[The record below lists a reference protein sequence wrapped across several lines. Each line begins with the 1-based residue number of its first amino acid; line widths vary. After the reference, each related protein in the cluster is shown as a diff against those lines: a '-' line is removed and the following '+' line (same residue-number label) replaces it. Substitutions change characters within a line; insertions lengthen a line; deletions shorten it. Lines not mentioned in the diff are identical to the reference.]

1 MNELIQSIFTNFI
14 VDGVSIPVK
23 FLRYNGKST
32 TYITYMETDINNSY
46 SGDNEI
52 LGYVSYYD
60 FDIYSKGNY
69 FNIVESVKSIMKN
82 NGFIWQPSRT
92 SQDMYEADTGYYHKT
107 LCFAIERQQ
116 NDFDIAPS
124 V

>member
-1 MNELIQSIFTNFI
+1 MNELIQSIFTNFE

-23 FLRYNGKST
+23 FLKYNGKST
-32 TYITYMETDINNSY
+32 TYVTYMETDIDNSY

-69 FNIVESVKSIMKN
+69 FNIVEAVKEIMKN

-92 SQDMYEADTGYYHKT
+92 SEDMYEDDTGYYHKT
-107 LCFAIERQQ
+107 LCFAIER
-116 NDFDIAPS
+116 S
-124 V
+124 ES